1 MKKIS
6 LVNNTNT
13 IEESIYLYIETL
25 PTLRRLPALPKTD
38 DSI

>member
-13 IEESIYLYIETL
+13 IEESIYLYIEAL
-25 PTLRRLPALPKTD
+25 PTLRRLPTISK
-38 DSI
+38 IEE